1 MNLSQARTYLAPYI
15 ENGRCSDATIVR
27 TVINEAQRRLH
38 SVGNFLGTI
47 KRWGVTV
54 DENGEFSMPTGAETV
69 IRISELPTGLTYS
82 TNGTVV
88 ATGPYAFVFDSPS
101 LLRFTMIRP
110 GRFKILGP
118 YPIAVDVMG
127 KVAYVDAVNLADE
140 LIVDDK
146 DALKMMVLG
155 IWRENN
161 NAPELANELI
171 GKAQAYL
178 ETKTTTSIES
188 AKAALYQNMLS
199 TCQPGTRGY
208 ARAKIALASNG
219 GDRTNDAQM
228 AEVLDDAEQRIM
240 ARTQYWHSY
249 LCKSVGGYF
258 AVPHEIE
265 SILRVDIN
273 NCPTHLYGP
282 TAEYIETGV
291 GYREATY
298 GNNKGVSVIFRGD
311 FALQADMP
319 YASQVT
325 VRSGGSSRGIKINIE
340 GYGENGDR
348 LYETI
353 TINGSDVTITA
364 NRYSDITSIT
374 ADPRDGELS
383 FIVGTTEI
391 AYMQAYETSSSRA
404 RYAIPSPSEGCEEQI
419 LRILGRARWIPKI
432 RDEQKMQ
439 VSNVQALVIMAGAI
453 QLERAGK
460 AQESEVYEAKAIRLV
475 EEEMRN
481 KVAGN
486 AVRID
491 RHPTGATLK
500 GVNGGR

>member
-1 MNLSQARTYLAPYI
+1 
-15 ENGRCSDATIVR
+15 
-27 TVINEAQRRLH
+27 
-38 SVGNFLGTI
+38 
-47 KRWGVTV
+47 
-54 DENGEFSMPTGAETV
+54 
-69 IRISELPTGLTYS
+69 
-82 TNGTVV
+82 
-88 ATGPYAFVFDSPS
+88 
-101 LLRFTMIRP
+101 MIRP
-110 GRFKILGP
+110 NRFKILGP
-118 YPIAVDVMG
+118 YPTAVDVMG
-127 KVAYVDAVNLADE
+127 KVAYVDAVNSADE
-140 LIVDDK
+140 LIIDDK

-161 NAPELANELI
+161 NAPELANDLI
-171 GKAQAYL
+171 GKAQAHL
-178 ETKTTTSIES
+178 ETKTTISVES

-208 ARAKIALASNG
+208 ARAKVALASNG
-219 GDRTNDAQM
+219 GDRSTDAQM
-228 AEVLDDAEQRIM
+228 AEILDDSEQRIM
-240 ARTQYWHSY
+240 ARTQFWHSY

-282 TAEYIETGV
+282 TAEYIETGM

-298 GNNKGVSVIFRGD
+298 SPNKGVSVVYRGD

-325 VRSGGSSRGIKINIE
+325 IRTAGSSRGIKINIE
-340 GYGENGDR
+340 GYGDNGDR
-348 LYETI
+348 QYETI
-353 TINGSDVTITA
+353 TINGSDLAITSNIYA
-364 NRYSDITSIT
+364 DITSIT
-374 ADPRDGELS
+374 ADPRDGEIS

-391 AYMQAYETSSSRA
+391 AYIQPYETNSSRA
-404 RYAIPSPSEGCEEQI
+404 RYAIPSPSEGCAEQI

-432 RDEQKMQ
+432 RDEQRMQ
-439 VSNVQALVIMAGAI
+439 VENVQALVLMAGAI

-460 AQESEVYEAKAIRLV
+460 VQEAEAYEAKALRLV

>member
-1 MNLSQARTYLAPYI
+1 MTLSQARTYLAPYI
-15 ENGRCSDATIVR
+15 ENGRCSDATVVR
-27 TVINEAQRRLH
+27 TIINEAQRRLH
-38 SVGNFLGTI
+38 ATSNYLGTI

-54 DENGEFSMPTGAETV
+54 DENGEFSIPTGAESV
-69 IRISELPTGLTYS
+69 IRISVLPTGLTHS

-110 GRFKILGP
+110 NRFKILGP
-118 YPIAVDVMG
+118 YPTAVDVMG
-127 KVAYVDAVNLADE
+127 KVAYVDAVNSTDV
-140 LIVDDK
+140 LIIDDK
-146 DALKMMVLG
+146 DALKLMVLG
-155 IWRENN
+155 LWRENN
-161 NAPELANELI
+161 NAPELANDLI
-171 GKAQAYL
+171 GKAQAHL
-178 ETKTTTSIES
+178 DTKTNVAVES
-188 AKAALYQNMLS
+188 AKTALFQNMLAS
-199 TCQPGTRGY
+199 CQPGTRGY
-208 ARAKIALASNG
+208 ARAKLSLASTG
-219 GDRTNDAQM
+219 GDRTTDAQM
-228 AEVLDDAEQRIM
+228 AEILDDAEKRIM
-240 ARTQYWHSY
+240 SRTQFWHSY
-249 LCKSVGGYF
+249 LCKAVGGYF

-265 SILRVDIN
+265 SILRVDVN

-298 GNNKGVSVIFRGD
+298 GPNKGVSVIYRGD

-319 YASQVT
+319 YASQIT
-325 VRSGGSSRGIKINIE
+325 IRSGGSSRGIKINIE

-348 LYETI
+348 LYETV
-353 TINGSDVTITA
+353 TINGSDLAISA
-364 NRYSDITSIT
+364 NTYADITSIT

-391 AYMQAYETSSSRA
+391 AYMQAYETNSTRA

-432 RDEQKMQ
+432 RDEQRMQ
-439 VSNVQALVIMAGAI
+439 VDNVQALVLMSAAI

-460 AQESEVYEAKAIRLV
+460 IQESEVFEAKAIRLV

-481 KVAGN
+481 KMVGN
-486 AVRID
+486 SVRID

-500 GVNGGR
+500 GVRGGR